1 MININW
7 SQLKLLTS
15 KIWLVIILS
24 VIYIRIRYENMV
36 LYQQI
41 ISQII

>member
-7 SQLKLLTS
+7 SQLTLLTS
-15 KIWLVIILS
+15 KILLVIILS
-24 VIYIRIRYENMV
+24 VIYIRIRYDNMV